1 MIVIELLYLGAL
13 VVAIAAGLWWI
24 VFRKEG
30 QAKLKA
36 SEDEDPPKEEESEK
50 EEDN

>member
-13 VVAIAAGLWWI
+13 IVAIMAGLWWI

-30 QAKLKA
+30 QTKLKA
-36 SEDEDPPKEEESEK
+36 SEDEDPTRDEENEK
-50 EEDN
+50 EEVN